1 MATNFTFKK
10 EARETGLASVGNPN
24 PNTVIKLNKLEVG
37 YIAGPNWQSKDS
49 LWRVRLMKK
58 KKEGE
63 GWEWTT
69 LAAKF
74 EDEPAARAYL
84 KENFARVCALGLHQE
99 QPDD

>member
-1 MATNFTFKK
+1 MANNFSFKK

-24 PNTVIKLNKLEVG
+24 PSTIIKLEKLEVG
-37 YIAGPNWQSKDS
+37 YIAGPNWQSKDN

-58 KKEGE
+58 KEGG

-99 QPDD
+99 ELED